1 MPNDPA
7 AKKLRI
13 YEVAKDLGMSSE
25 VIQRI
30 AKKLGV
36 EVKNHMSTI
45 PAEIVAQVRAELGK
59 SKAQARE
66 EVQRQLEHEAQRAR
80 DDKARSAAAHA
91 AQHAA
96 AQAAAQAQ
104 HAAAQA
110 RAVAAAAAAA
120 AASAAAAAAP
130 PSSPAPGPDAP
141 ASPAA
146 SPAGPPA
153 SAGPIIAPAPPIPHS
168 PPLPSA
174 VVYRPPP
181 GTPPPQQTRP
191 GSGGPR
197 PLGPAGSRPGAG
209 YQGSRPGGPVGSR
222 PPGGGAPRPGGY
234 TGGAGAPRPGG
245 FSGGTGAPRPGGYAG
260 GAGGARPGGPAGARP
275 GGSAGARPGGF
286 SSPGGGAGARP
297 TSGGFGAPGG
307 GARPTFGSGPGA
319 PGRGRRDRKKK
330 KNVDEKLAAESVR
343 KTLASL
349 DTTQGRRKHRRDKD
363 DPSAPAEESKVLR
376 APEFITVSE
385 LANMMQVRPQE
396 VITACMRMGL
406 MATINKRLDKDSIAA
421 VADEFGFEVEFV
433 AEFEEEI
440 AEVTEVVDVTKLR
453 PRAPVVTV
461 MGHVDH
467 GKTSLLDY
475 VRRTNVVAGESGGI
489 TQHIG
494 AYEVTLPSG
503 QHITFLDTPGHEAF
517 TAMRA
522 RGAQVTDIVVLVVAA
537 DDRVMPQTIEAIDH
551 AKAANVPI
559 VVAINK
565 VDLPAAD
572 PNRIKTELAGH
583 GVVVEQFGGKYA
595 SIEISAK
602 KGTNMDQLLEM
613 ILLTSELL
621 ELKADPDRRAKG
633 VVLEARVEQGRGV
646 VASVLV
652 QSGTLRVGDPFVAGQ
667 VYGRVRA
674 MYDERRKVIK
684 DAPPSTPAEVV
695 GWNGT
700 PSAGDLFV
708 SPEDEH
714 EAREVASKRAAL
726 HREHE
731 HRSTKSISLTSFHDS
746 LGKGGP
752 NELKMLIK
760 GDVDGSVEALS
771 ESLQK
776 LSTSEVAVRVIRS
789 AVGQITESDVLLAAA
804 SDAIIVGFHVR
815 PDVRA
820 REMAEREKVEIRL
833 YDIIYKAQEDV
844 KLALEGMLK
853 PELKEVVVG
862 QAEVR
867 QVFRLSKGMI
877 VAGCMVTTGK
887 IVRTEKIRVIRG
899 TATVWTGRVEALK
912 RFKDDAKEVEKGFEC
927 GITLDGYNEL
937 QQGDRLETFKI
948 EELART
954 L

>member
-1 MPNDPA
+1 
-7 AKKLRI
+7 
-13 YEVAKDLGMSSE
+13 
-25 VIQRI
+25 
-30 AKKLGV
+30 
-36 EVKNHMSTI
+36 
-45 PAEIVAQVRAELGK
+45 
-59 SKAQARE
+59 
-66 EVQRQLEHEAQRAR
+66 
-80 DDKARSAAAHA
+80 
-91 AQHAA
+91 
-96 AQAAAQAQ
+96 
-104 HAAAQA
+104 
-110 RAVAAAAAAA
+110 
-120 AASAAAAAAP
+120 P
-130 PSSPAPGPDAP
+130 P
-141 ASPAA
+141 
-146 SPAGPPA
+146 
-153 SAGPIIAPAPPIPHS
+153 
-168 PPLPSA
+168 
-174 VVYRPPP
+174 
-181 GTPPPQQTRP
+181 
-191 GSGGPR
+191 
-197 PLGPAGSRPGAG
+197 
-209 YQGSRPGGPVGSR
+209 
-222 PPGGGAPRPGGY
+222 
-234 TGGAGAPRPGG
+234 
-245 FSGGTGAPRPGGYAG
+245 
-260 GAGGARPGGPAGARP
+260 GAGGARPGGPAGPRP
-275 GGSAGARPGGF
+275 GGPGGAGARPGGYAGGGAR
-286 SSPGGGAGARP
+286 PGGYGGGAGAPRSGGGGFGAGAPRP
-297 TSGGFGAPGG
+297 TGFGGPSGGAGGRPSSGGFGAPGAG
-307 GARPTFGSGPGA
+307 PRPTFGSGPGG

-330 KNVDEKLAAESVR
+330 KQVDEKLAADNVR

-363 DPSAPAEESKVLR
+363 DPSAPAEETKVLR

-421 VADEFGFEVEFV
+421 VADEFEFEVEFV
-433 AEFEEEI
+433 SEFEEETV
-440 AEVTEVVDVTKLR
+440 EVAEVVDVAKLR

-522 RGAQVTDIVVLVVAA
+522 RGAQVTDLVVLVVAA

-602 KGTNMDQLLEM
+602 KGTNMDQLLDM
-613 ILLTSELL
+613 IVLTSEVL

-684 DAPPSTPAEVV
+684 EAPPSTPAEVV

-708 SPEDEH
+708 SPEDER
-714 EAREVASKRAAL
+714 EAREVATKRAAL

-731 HRSTKSISLTSFHDS
+731 HRSTKSISLTTFQET
-746 LGKGGP
+746 LGKGGAS
-752 NELKMLIK
+752 ELKMLIK

-867 QVFRLSKGMI
+867 QVFRLSKGMV
-877 VAGCMVTTGK
+877 VAGCMVTNGK
-887 IVRTEKIRVIRG
+887 IVRTEKIRVLRG
-899 TATVWTGRVEALK
+899 TETVWTGRVEALK

-927 GITLDGYNEL
+927 GVTLDGYNEL
-937 QQGDRLETFKI
+937 QEGDRLETFKI